1 MKKEFI
7 KPLVWGFVAGAIVLL
22 IVVFATGW
30 VVTGGSAQTKADEM
44 AEKAVIDIL
53 APICVAQ
60 FMQDPNK
67 EERLKEFK
75 TLESYGANNRT
86 DYVKKQGW
94 ATMPGAKEP
103 NFKVAEKCAILIA
116 ELEK

>member
-22 IVVFATGW
+22 IVVFSTGW
-30 VVTGGSAQTKADEM
+30 VVTSGSAQTKADEM
-44 AEKAVIDIL
+44 AEKAVVDVL

-60 FMQDPNK
+60 FTQDPNK
-67 EERLKEFK
+67 EERLREFK
-75 TLESYGANNRT
+75 EVDPWKRG

-94 ATMPGAKEP
+94 ATMPGEKEP
-103 NFKVAEKCAILIA
+103 DRKVADECARRLV

>member
-30 VVTGGSAQTKADEM
+30 VVTSGSAQTKADEM
-44 AEKAVIDIL
+44 AEKAVVDVL
-53 APICVAQ
+53 APICVVQ
-60 FMQDPNK
+60 FTQDPNK

-75 TLESYGANNRT
+75 EVDSWKRG
-86 DYVKKQGW
+86 DYVKERGW
-94 ATMPGAKEP
+94 ATMPGEENP
-103 NFKVAEKCAILIA
+103 DSNVAREVADRLMKA
-116 ELEK
+116 EL